1 MGGKHKPKEIP
12 VDAPKYR
19 KEEKNP
25 VAEDEAPTEE
35 PPVQDDETK
44 AKEPSTL
51 DKVGPIEEL
60 TADLKHE
67 LAKPS
72 TVENLIRAF
81 DIEVDAFIHKIHD
94 KIEYREFS
102 TYSMSRY
109 LRSILGN
116 TLIDE
121 NHWRINTKKHT
132 ANNGKQPQKARHYT
146 EREIA
151 GAPH

>member
-1 MGGKHKPKEIP
+1 MGGKHKPKEINL
-12 VDAPKYR
+12 DAPKYR

-25 VAEDEAPTEE
+25 VAEEEAPEE
-35 PPVQDDETK
+35 PPAQEDAAEQN
-44 AKEPSTL
+44 APSTL
-51 DKVGPIEEL
+51 EKVGPREEL
-60 TADLKHE
+60 TAELKHE

-72 TVENLIRAF
+72 TVENLIRTF

-132 ANNGKQPQKARHYT
+132 ANNGKQPQKPRHYT
-146 EREIA
+146 DREVV
-151 GAPH
+151 GAPQ